1 MAQTPM
7 AHPIA
12 ALRLS
17 KRVKNVI
24 VFAKSVATA
33 MTDNAYL
40 PSPNPPLATFN
51 ADIAGLDT
59 SETAVLARTKG
70 AAEARNVKLAT
81 VHADLQ
87 SERAYVQQIA
97 NANPGNAE
105 AIIQS
110 AGMFVRT
117 VTLHPKSELSAQ
129 QGSVSGTV
137 HLIAKAA
144 AHRASYEWQYSTDQ
158 KTWTVLPVTLQ
169 AKTDVGGLT
178 VGTTYYF
185 RVRPVTLTGEG
196 NWTQVVSLNVS

>member
-178 VGTTYYF
+178 VGTTHYF